1 MLGSHSTLQST
12 KVLLKKLCRSWKTA
26 QKDTFVWRICN
37 CLTLAPLGFFE
48 TLLKLN
54 HSGSRT
60 CNCSP
65 CQKTDLRKEQPE
77 PETKLQHRLC
87 TTFSGTTPQDQILP
101 RLNTSTEVRQ
111 GQEFLREEILAAPK
125 FHNMISK
132 PLTEDLELAHV
143 VFFSLLYSLK
153 AYPHGRD
160 LHWSSLWTKVA
171 HGKDSCWRKWWRTV
185 SHGSDPML
193 GQGKDTSPW
202 GGSSGRNI
210 WWADCSH
217 FPVLLARRRQRIRN

>member
-12 KVLLKKLCRSWKTA
+12 KVLLKKLSRSWKTA

-143 VFFSLLYSLK
+143 VFFSLQPEGIPPWKGPSLEQFVNK
-153 AYPHGRD
+153 G
-160 LHWSSLWTKVA
+160 
-171 HGKDSCWRKWWRTV
+171 
-185 SHGSDPML
+185 
-193 GQGKDTSPW
+193 SPW
-202 GGSSGRNI
+202 EGLMLEEMVEDCLPWEWPHAGAGEGHLSLRRKQWQKHLMSWLFPFSCASGKEEAENQKL
-210 WWADCSH
+210 S
-217 FPVLLARRRQRIRN
+217 